1 MTMAGS
7 IEYVF
12 SISDDG
18 TPTIKMIESA
28 FKSSMGEMERTS
40 KKTTSDMESGW
51 GRVKSVMSGGWSSIQ
66 GQFVKLAA
74 TFVSLYGA
82 MKLLQGAWNFLK
94 ESVKAAEE
102 QEKATTKMN
111 VALANAG
118 FNVRQVSDDFVQ
130 FSQRMMV
137 TRGVADEVVQDS
149 LALISTF
156 GGTATEIKQAT
167 AAAIDLSAVFGTDL
181 HSASM
186 IMGKAIEGNVKAL
199 QRMGIHVDEAAMKAH
214 GFQAVIDKLSSV
226 QGQAEAQAR
235 TFGGTLGRLTLS
247 WDELKESMGMA
258 VTQNYTLRA
267 AMQALIDQVY
277 GQTTAIDGNREA
289 WQNLVSGGVEFFLG
303 VVDYLFR
310 VFEVL
315 KVLLSVVALALV
327 ALADAFIEAA
337 RGAHYLMQASA
348 GLLNLLPSV
357 REGFTSW
364 RKPLDDTSAGL
375 MGTMNGIWDSLKDGV
390 KGWWNGSS
398 AVNQFTY
405 DLKKNETQLKL
416 LGNTQERMRVAT
428 PRKGFD
434 WSSVGSKSGGAEKK
448 PKEEKWEVPKESGA
462 FWQEYAALQTQ
473 YRSPRSTFKE
483 QDEAFKRL
491 QEMYKHAQSMSATFD
506 QRMKASWQAF
516 SAGAKDACS
525 RANTYLQSMADFGSQ
540 TFDALGSAFANSFTS
555 IMKGDFKNLG
565 SIWKEFLKTML
576 NAFINTVA
584 QMLAQWLMFKMV
596 TFFFGGFGFATGGV
610 MPGHFVPLKAFAT
623 GGIASS
629 PTLGMIAETGKP
641 EAVVPLPDG
650 RSIPVQMRGN
660 QDKPVQVTI
669 MNVLDPVDVV
679 GRATTKAPHLVI
691 NPVVA
696 DYQNRGSIQKIM
708 VRGGR

>member
-1 MTMAGS
+1 MTTAGS

-18 TPTIKMIESA
+18 TPTIKKIEAA
-28 FKSSMGEMERTS
+28 FKSSMGEMERSS
-40 KKTTSDMESGW
+40 KRTTSDMESGW
-51 GRVKSVMSGGWSSIQ
+51 GRVKTAMSGGWSSIY
-66 GQFVKLAA
+66 GQFAKLAA

-82 MKLLQGAWNFLK
+82 MRLLQGAWNFLK

-130 FSQRMMV
+130 FSQKMMV
-137 TRGVADEVVQDS
+137 SRGVADEVVQDS

-156 GGTATEIKQAT
+156 GGTAEEIKQAS
-167 AAAIDLSAVFGTDL
+167 AAAIDLSSVFGIDM

-186 IMGKAIEGNVKAL
+186 IMGKAIEGNVKTL
-199 QRMGIHVDEAAMKAH
+199 QRMGIQVDAAAMKTQ
-214 GFQAVIDKLSSV
+214 GFQAVIDKLASV

-247 WDELKESMGMA
+247 WNELKESMGMA
-258 VTQNYTLRA
+258 VTQNYTVRA
-267 AMQALIDQVY
+267 AMQSLIEEIY
-277 GQTTAIDGNREA
+277 GETVAIDGNRSA
-289 WQNLVSGGVEFFLG
+289 WQDLVSGGVEFFLG
-303 VVDYLFR
+303 TVDYLFR

-327 ALADAFIEAA
+327 GLADAFIEAA
-337 RGAHYLMQASA
+337 RGAHFLMQASA
-348 GLLNLLPSV
+348 GLLNILPQV

-364 RKPLDDTSAGL
+364 RKPLDDASAGL
-375 MGTMNGIWDSLKDGV
+375 QSTMGGIWDSLKSGV
-390 KGWWNGSS
+390 KGWWNGSD
-398 AVNQFTY
+398 AVNKFTY

-416 LGNTQERMRVAT
+416 LGNTQDRLKVAA

-434 WSSVGSKSGGAEKK
+434 WSSVGEKK
-448 PKEEKWEVPKESGA
+448 GSEKKEKEDKWEVPKESGA

-473 YRSPRSTFKE
+473 YRSPKSTFKE

-491 QEMYKHAQSMSATFD
+491 QEMYKHAQSMTSTYD
-506 QRMKASWQAF
+506 QKIKSSWQAF
-516 SAGAKDACS
+516 SAGARDACS
-525 RANTYLQSMADFGSQ
+525 RANTYLQSMSDFGSQ
-540 TFDALGSAFANSFTS
+540 TFDALGNAFANSFSS

-565 SIWKEFLKTML
+565 GIWKEFLKTML
-576 NAFINTVA
+576 NAFINTIA
-584 QMLAQWLMFKMV
+584 QMMAQWLMFKLV
-596 TFFFGGFGFATGGV
+596 TFFFGGFGMAQGGV
-610 MPGHFVPLKAFAT
+610 FAGHFVPLKAFAT

-650 RSIPVQMRGN
+650 RSIPVQMRG
-660 QDKPVQVTI
+660 DREKPVQVTI

-679 GRATTKAPHLVI
+679 GRATAKAPHLII